1 MLFDLKHTQEV
12 PTKTFY
18 DNKST
23 ITLTNKLIFHG
34 RNKHVDIKFHYICD
48 WWKKIMVE
56 FYSFENQ
63 IAIIFMKPIKVRTL
77 LKVKK
82 MVGIIMKYEELSLK
96 EAMKESKLSKNYISL
111 VY

>member
-48 WWKKIMVE
+48 WWKKNYGWVLFFRKSNCNH
-56 FYSFENQ
+56 FYEVNQGEN
-63 IAIIFMKPIKVRTL
+63 IAEGEEDGGYYNEIWRT
-77 LKVKK
+77 
-82 MVGIIMKYEELSLK
+82 
-96 EAMKESKLSKNYISL
+96 
-111 VY
+111 